1 MGWQLARRLRADA
14 VKCNSSAS
22 LDQKM
27 SQDRLRLRASALRLG
42 PSPTGTDDFE
52 DLQDISPGELMASKG
67 PRKANGGFDLSQ
79 SPSHLLRRCVQY
91 ANDLFS
97 REPGASDLTKQQ
109 FTVLAAVEQNE
120 GMSQTDLV
128 AITGIDRSTLA
139 EMIRRMID
147 KGLLDRERTEAD
159 QRANAVRIAM
169 AGRKALRGAR
179 TASDRVERALL
190 ASLNATDRARFLKM
204 LSTVVSQA
212 ETDGSAG
219 SEPRAKPRRGR

>member
-1 MGWQLARRLRADA
+1 MI
-14 VKCNSSAS
+14 KNHH
-22 LDQKM
+22 K
-27 SQDRLRLRASALRLG
+27 DRLRRRAVALRLG

-52 DLQDISPGELMASKG
+52 NSQNISPGELMASKG

-139 EMIRRMID
+139 EMIRRMIE

-169 AGRKALRGAR
+169 AGKKALRGAR
-179 TASDRVERALL
+179 TASDRVERMLL
-190 ASLNATDRARFLKM
+190 ASLPAADRTRFLKM
-204 LSTVVSQA
+204 LSTVVAHA
-212 ETDGSAG
+212 ETEDGAANG
-219 SEPRAKPRRGR
+219 PRVKTHRGR

>member
-1 MGWQLARRLRADA
+1 
-14 VKCNSSAS
+14 
-22 LDQKM
+22 
-27 SQDRLRLRASALRLG
+27 
-42 PSPTGTDDFE
+42 
-52 DLQDISPGELMASKG
+52 MASKG

-190 ASLNATDRARFLKM
+190 AGLNATDRARFVKM

-219 SEPRAKPRRGR
+219 GEPRMKPRRGR